1 MWSYWGYK
9 YLPRNKEEYTLQGD
23 ATRFIVP
30 GERFFIFLELGIHV
44 IEDIKI
50 ISPPPKKNGLAFL
63 NSGFFQPL
71 YLTLSNGKRQ
81 CLLFTSTVIVRK
93 L

>member
-23 ATRFIVP
+23 ASRFIVP
-30 GERFFIFLELGIHV
+30 GERFFIFLFLELGIHV
-44 IEDIKI
+44 IEDFKI
-50 ISPPPKKNGLAFL
+50 ISPPPKKKNWLAFL

-71 YLTLSNGKRQ
+71 YSTLRQ
-81 CLLFTSTVIVRK
+81 CLFTSTVIVRK